1 MSLVETPAVVLHVI
15 AYGDTSKILRLLT
28 RDLGLVSAIARGARR
43 ARSRTGPRLDLFAT
57 GQASLSI
64 RPHRDLQTLTAFDL
78 TAAHDALAGDVPRFA
93 AAAALCEL
101 ALRCAPPEPHPE
113 VFATVAGGLDVL
125 ADASAADVGATAL
138 AACWSLVSALG
149 FAPALHRCAACGA
162 EVQGALAFSA
172 TQGGALCALHRAGV
186 RTAQLAPE
194 DAEALSALV
203 AGQLPAMPLTPRHE
217 AAHRRLLTGFVR
229 QHLTEQRPMP
239 ALAFWDAEAWPAT
252 SS

>member
-1 MSLVETPAVVLHVI
+1 
-15 AYGDTSKILRLLT
+15 
-28 RDLGLVSAIARGARR
+28 
-43 ARSRTGPRLDLFAT
+43 
-57 GQASLSI
+57 
-64 RPHRDLQTLTAFDL
+64 
-78 TAAHDALAGDVPRFA
+78 
-93 AAAALCEL
+93 
-101 ALRCAPPEPHPE
+101 
-113 VFATVAGGLDVL
+113 
-125 ADASAADVGATAL
+125 
-138 AACWSLVSALG
+138 
-149 FAPALHRCAACGA
+149 
-162 EVQGALAFSA
+162 
-172 TQGGALCALHRAGV
+172 V